1 MEMQKIVKIL
11 NQLKPD
17 KIWMEQEVD
26 EFKKMYYERTHKMI
40 FSKNPSYPFSMFY
53 DGTNYYLD
61 DTKIPRRTQDEETE
75 DAAQI
80 ILSLN
85 DGNKSKNDNIGK
97 KRSHNNNFLNDILD
111 DPVLKEIMKKQYALM
126 EKDLKLVQSNFT
138 PVGSHFVYEYEPF
151 NNETIKVFIPPRPPK
166 PPTKKQKMGN
176 TVNKNYF
183 LPYILLL
190 YGNHDAIAFEAFLK
204 RLDPDFNGKTLS
216 ALPTG

>member
-1 MEMQKIVKIL
+1 
-11 NQLKPD
+11 
-17 KIWMEQEVD
+17 
-26 EFKKMYYERTHKMI
+26 
-40 FSKNPSYPFSMFY
+40 
-53 DGTNYYLD
+53 
-61 DTKIPRRTQDEETE
+61 
-75 DAAQI
+75 
-80 ILSLN
+80 
-85 DGNKSKNDNIGK
+85 
-97 KRSHNNNFLNDILD
+97 FLNDILD

-166 PPTKKQKMGN
+166 PPTKKQKIGN

-204 RLDPDFNGKTLS
+204 RLDPDFNVKTLS
-216 ALPTG
+216 ALPTGLITKKQGVERLSHIQKVDKDLLETASQTLEKLAYEYYAETCLIEKQVKEDILQYESLLKGARVLPTLNAIQYKVNYQNVKNGPL